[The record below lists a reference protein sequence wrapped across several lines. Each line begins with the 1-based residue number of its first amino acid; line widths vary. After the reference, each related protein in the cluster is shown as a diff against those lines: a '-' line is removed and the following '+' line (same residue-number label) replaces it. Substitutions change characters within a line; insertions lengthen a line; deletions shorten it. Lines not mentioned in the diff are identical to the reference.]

1 MTHAIDIIPLP
12 FNRPGTGR
20 SLRLHR
26 FGRPGAGPK
35 AYVQAGLHAGE
46 LPGMLV
52 ALDLVAKLAAL
63 DAAGQ
68 VRGEVLVLPLANP
81 IGFDQVFQGRLL
93 GRFELGGG
101 VNFNR
106 AYADLTDAVE
116 RRVRGQLGLDAATN
130 VALVRQAL
138 RDSVAELVPQT
149 DADALRK
156 LLLGFAVDADV
167 MLDLHCDSDAVM
179 HLYTGTELWPGFAD
193 LSARLGCHAALLAGE
208 SGGDPFDEACSSVW
222 WKLRARLPDG
232 IPLPP
237 ACAATTIELRGEA
250 DVDDT
255 QAKADADAILD
266 HLRVRGVLAGTPAP
280 LPAALCE
287 GTPLAGV
294 DRVRAPVAG
303 VIAYHA
309 ALGDRVEAGQVVA
322 DIVDPWSGERFP
334 CRAQAAGPVW
344 SRRLERFATAGE
356 VVMSIAGTE
365 PLKEEGSG
373 LLTAR

>member
-1 MTHAIDIIPLP
+1 MTHAADTIPLP
-12 FNRPGTGR
+12 HSRPGTAR

-35 AYVQAGLHAGE
+35 AYIQAGLHAGE

-52 ALDLVAKLAAL
+52 ALRLVERLAAL
-63 DAAGQ
+63 DAAGA
-68 VRGEVLVLPLANP
+68 VVGEVLVLPLANP
-81 IGFDQVFQGRLL
+81 IGFDQVFQGGLL

-116 RRVRGQLGLDAATN
+116 GRVAGRLGHDAAAN
-130 VALVRQAL
+130 IALVRQAL
-138 RDSVAELVPQT
+138 REAVADLLPRT

-156 LLLGFAVDADV
+156 LLLGFAVDADLV
-167 MLDLHCDSDAVM
+167 LDLHCDSDAVM

-193 LSARLGCHAALLAGE
+193 LAARLGCQAALLAAE

-222 WKLRARLPDG
+222 WKLRARLPEG
-232 IPLPP
+232 LPLPP

-250 DVDDT
+250 DVDDAL
-255 QAKADADAILD
+255 AKADAEAILD

-280 LPAALCE
+280 LPSALCE

-294 DRVRAPVAG
+294 DRVLAPVAG
-303 VIAYHA
+303 VVTYHA
-309 ALGDRVEAGQVVA
+309 ALGDRVEPGQVVA
-322 DIVDPWSGERFP
+322 EVVDPWSGERTP

-344 SRRLERFATAGE
+344 SRRLQRFAAAGE
-356 VVMSIAGTE
+356 TVLSIAGSH